1 MTVIQFKPSAWSEE
15 KNIQNKKTN
24 YQTIQTSFPLD
35 SFQYKDEIID
45 EPQSFIERIKAF
57 FNIEKTSTQKANSLT
72 SEAAYDKASL
82 VLSEA
87 LLNKKE
93 LTWLIFKGV
102 QNDYEDIYNHAG
114 NLVTFAQDHLGRG
127 VMTEHDQKDKPI
139 RITTFAL
146 SDGSIYRI
154 EEKIPNSFSYNKT
167 VFFNYDDSHI
177 EIQKRISG
185 DKVKELYSFE
195 KGIPKVYKKDCKMTS
210 NGAVAKE
217 VYYF

>member
-1 MTVIQFKPSAWSEE
+1 MDTWKCVTEFLHCWPETITTLLISYMP
-15 KNIQNKKTN
+15 IQNKKTN

-146 SDGSIYRI
+146 SVFCL
-154 EEKIPNSFSYNKT
+154 EKFYF
-167 VFFNYDDSHI
+167 VH
-177 EIQKRISG
+177 
-185 DKVKELYSFE
+185 
-195 KGIPKVYKKDCKMTS
+195 PKLCL
-210 NGAVAKE
+210 
-217 VYYF
+217 